1 MNNKEL
7 KKYIENKLILLQY
20 SLDREEDTKYYEDC
34 DIVEQDLEI
43 ARVRGEIDALTMVY
57 LLMGKE

>member
-20 SLDREEDTKYYEDC
+20 SLDKEEETNYYEDC
-34 DIVEQDLEI
+34 DIVEQDLEV
-43 ARVRGEIDALTMVY
+43 ARMRGEIDALTMVY
-57 LLMGKE
+57 ILMDKE